1 MAIIDLQR
9 GLTETGRIRIGA
21 QVPTSGGRKRPTKLE
36 TFRMTSSDQR
46 RIEQIAELYGG
57 TPGVW
62 DSPNGKQAEVVTE
75 TAELDVVVPPSDLAF
90 SQDYELWSAGGC
102 QRRCDGRVESLSG
115 SSCLCDPDNRECDIH
130 TRLSVLLAKLPG
142 LGVWRLDT
150 QGWYA
155 ARELLGAVEVIQLAA
170 GVGRL
175 LPARLRLEQRSVKR
189 GGQTR
194 RFAVPVL
201 DVDIP
206 AAQLLVGNGS
216 AGVPLSIVSAEAR
229 PGGLT
234 PVPQLETAERSI
246 AEQSEPP
253 PERPPRRNAAPPIPA
268 SGRRRSERSAPPADI
283 DEEPE
288 AAERARSAGG
298 AEPEEEGTSSSGGS
312 SSAEPATEP
321 ASANDSAE
329 QPDPDEVAAKVAE
342 LVGGEVVPANETPQP
357 VLGPADGEGATA
369 PEQPEATATPPRR
382 RPGCTHPLDKR
393 TESETRTVCGKCG
406 EILEERA
413 AAEEPAARPRAGK
426 KEGDEGYW
434 RARAFA
440 EGAERGIDSD
450 GIRAIA
456 SALKRVPA
464 DDEAF
469 SMSDLG
475 EETWEGIHKLLTRL
489 PAEFDE
495 DAATKW
501 LWPVAV
507 NRGLESWERIDMVA
521 QRATGTAPSEITP
534 AEWVAFGLRLHAGE
548 YAEEA

>member
-21 QVPTSGGRKRPTKLE
+21 QVPTSGGRKRPSKLE
-36 TFRMTSSDQR
+36 TFRMTSSDRR

-57 TPGVW
+57 TPGEW
-62 DSPNGKQAEVVTE
+62 DSPNGKQGEVITE
-75 TAELDVVVPPSDLAF
+75 TAELDVIVPPSDLAF

-115 SSCLCDPDNRECDIH
+115 SACLCDPDDRECDIH

-155 ARELLGAVEVIQLAA
+155 ARELLGAVEIIQLAA

-201 DVDIP
+201 DVDIQ
-206 AAQLLVGNGS
+206 AAQLLVGNAS

-234 PVPQLETAERSI
+234 PVPALETSGPSI

-253 PERPPRRNAAPPIPA
+253 AERAPRRNAAPPIPA
-268 SGRRRSERSAPPADI
+268 SGRKRSERAAPPADI

-288 AAERARSAGG
+288 AASSGG
-298 AEPEEEGTSSSGGS
+298 AEPEEAATGRATSSGGS
-312 SSAEPATEP
+312 SSDKPATEP
-321 ASANDSAE
+321 AAAVDSVE
-329 QPDPDEVAAKVAE
+329 QPDPDVVAAEIAAA
-342 LVGGEVVPANETPQP
+342 VGGEVIPTEEAPAEAAPQ
-357 VLGPADGEGATA
+357 A
-369 PEQPEATATPPRR
+369 RR
-382 RPGCTHPLDKR
+382 TGGCTHPADRR
-393 TESETRTVCGKCG
+393 TTLGSGAVVCGVEDCG
-406 EILEERA
+406 VVVQEAPEDPPEA
-413 AAEEPAARPRAGK
+413 PAEPSARPRAK
-426 KEGDEGYW
+426 AALKEGDDGYW

-440 EGAERGIDSD
+440 EGGERGIDSD

-464 DDEAF
+464 SDETF

-475 EETWEGIHKLLTRL
+475 EETWDGIHKLFTRL
-489 PAEFDE
+489 PAEFDS

-507 NRGLESWERIDMVA
+507 NRGLESWERIDEVA
-521 QRATGTAPSEITP
+521 KRATGTDPTEITP

-548 YAEEA
+548 YQEETN